1 MTVVILVIVCVAPT
15 VLFWLCARAYDWL
28 STYERR
34 VPTPKPDPAVVLPRI
49 GDDLR
54 RLSAEHRWLMKADVP
69 GRALRLKAVELAY
82 DDVLLQAGEVLEIEL
97 PVPPLVPATRLE
109 AEMELAT
116 HGFTW

>member
-1 MTVVILVIVCVAPT
+1 MTVVVLVVACLSPA
-15 VLFWLCARAYDWL
+15 LAFWLFSRAFDWF

-54 RLSAEHRWLMKADVP
+54 RLSAEHRWLMRADVP
-69 GRALRLKAVELAY
+69 GRALRIKAVELAY
-82 DDVLLQAGEVLEIEL
+82 DDVLLQAGAVLEIDL
-97 PVPPLVPATRLE
+97 PEPPLAPATRLE